1 MKNPLITMSAI
12 TGKPT
17 RFEIFDY
24 LKSLSENGIGGLMIY
39 PRSGCELEYLSEEWF
54 STVKNIIEGSEEL
67 GLDVWLYDD
76 FNWPSG
82 DAGGRITVEPK
93 HRLLSITVEG
103 DKVGEIKCA
112 STNTGSLFNEKYFA
126 NLLSGEA
133 TDRFIDLTHEEY
145 YRRFGRYFG
154 NVIKGIFTDEP
165 AIAYSCAK
173 GDIPYYEGMEKDY
186 SERYGRDF
194 YEDLASDKTGLVK
207 RSMKILSERFAKC
220 YLGKIS
226 EWCHSHGIASTGHL
240 MMDDSPIGATL
251 CSGNYLENLTQI
263 DIPGIDEIET
273 DLKGERLMHLL
284 GGIEYASARN
294 GGAMAEI
301 FALGPSDM
309 SYAKKRAMI
318 TLLSAFKVNKY
329 FLAISYIDMR
339 GSALITDF
347 FNSITRD
354 QPDFFGMRKFSEYA
368 SGVAS
373 SSERDYTADV
383 YIRYPSDIGAMAHVF
398 GGEDAVGRYFEFIN
412 GLSYSGVQWKF
423 IGDESPSD
431 APIIE
436 FTEGFTPHLNGNEIT
451 ADGILATLGKRPAVT
466 SDTGDAVRGIFVR
479 RYNNGDALVINAFA
493 KEGDYTV
500 LGNRM
505 HLYEYGVAEIKNGAF
520 SQECAAKEKIECEFN
535 ISYKN
540 PNLQRIM
547 YVNGEKEALI
557 CSDTDVNVILAV
569 RNGADAEL
577 DGAPI
582 LATERADVLPD
593 GMKNLYRASDI
604 IHLSAGE
611 HCVRAGN
618 DLKYLPT
625 VLVSADA
632 SMRYESGK
640 ISRLIISDR
649 AKNCRT
655 GDGIYDFGRLVFGAR
670 VYIPED
676 AEYLRIGMSA
686 LAVTLRV
693 NGDEKE
699 TKIYPP
705 YDFDI
710 ASYAGTCVDI
720 EIEQASS
727 IGPIFGD
734 TDYFDTHSEFVKWRG
749 TPATSLIPFGISE
762 IQILKKP

>member
-1 MKNPLITMSAI
+1 MKNPFITMSAI

-17 RFEIFDY
+17 RCEIFDY

-54 STVKNIIEGSEEL
+54 STVNNIIEGSFEL

-103 DKVGEIKCA
+103 DKAGEIKCA

-126 NLLSGEA
+126 NLLSDEA
-133 TDRFIDLTHEEY
+133 TDRFISITHEEY
-145 YRRFGRYFG
+145 YRRFGKYFG

-186 SERYGRDF
+186 FERYGKDF
-194 YEDLASDKTGLVK
+194 YDDLASDKAGLVK
-207 RSMKILSERFAKC
+207 RSMKILSERFSKC
-220 YLGKIS
+220 YIGKIS
-226 EWCHSHGIASTGHL
+226 EWCHLHGIASTGHL

-251 CSGNYLENLTQI
+251 CSGNYLENLTKL
-263 DIPGIDEIET
+263 DLPGIDEIET
-273 DLKGERLMHLL
+273 NLKGERLMHLL
-284 GGIEYASARN
+284 GVIEYASSQR

-318 TLLSAFKVNKY
+318 SLLSAFKVNKY

-339 GSALITDF
+339 GNALITDY

-354 QPDFFGMRKFSEYA
+354 QPDFFGMSRFSEYA
-368 SGVAS
+368 SEIALS
-373 SSERDYTADV
+373 AARDYTADV
-383 YIRYPSDIGAMAHVF
+383 YIRYPSDIGAATHVF
-398 GGEDAVGRYFEFIN
+398 GDGASVGRYFEFIN
-412 GLSYSGVQWKF
+412 KLTYRGVQWKF
-423 IGDESPSD
+423 IDEKSSPD

-436 FTEGFTPHLNGNEIT
+436 FGEWFTPLLNGKEVTADCIT
-451 ADGILATLGKRPAVT
+451 AMLGKRPAVT
-466 SDTGDAVRGIFVR
+466 SDTDDAVIGVFVR
-479 RYNNGDALVINAFA
+479 RYNNGDALIVNAYA

-500 LGNRM
+500 LGRKL
-505 HLYEYGVAEIKNGAF
+505 HLCEHDVVEIKNGEL
-520 SQECAAKEKIECEFN
+520 SQVYSVKENIECEFDVIYN
-535 ISYKN
+535 N

-547 YVNGEKEALI
+547 YINDVKEA
-557 CSDTDVNVILAV
+557 VIECEKDAQITFAV
-569 RNGADAEL
+569 RNGVNAEV

-593 GMKNLYRASDI
+593 GMKKLYRTSDSVALNRGR
-604 IHLSAGE
+604 HVVTAES
-611 HCVRAGN
+611 
-618 DLKYLPT
+618 DFKYLPA
-625 VLVSADA
+625 VLVSSDA
-632 SMRYESGK
+632 SLRYESGEVSK
-640 ISRLIISDR
+640 LTVSDR
-649 AKNCRT
+649 VKRCRT
-655 GDGIYDFGRLVFGAR
+655 GDRIYDFGKVCFKAR
-670 VYIPED
+670 IYIPD
-676 AEYLRIGMSA
+676 GASILRINASP
-686 LAVTLRV
+686 LVISLSI
-693 NGDEKE
+693 NGTTSG
-699 TKIYPP
+699 TKTYPP
-705 YDFDI
+705 YDFDVT
-710 ASYAGTCVDI
+710 SYAGSFVDL
-720 EIEQASS
+720 EIEETSS

-749 TPATSLIPFGISE
+749 TPATSLIPFGISGL
-762 IQILKKP
+762 QILE